1 MDGFRVLINCICMCV
16 FAAGPMRLGDFALLG
31 NQNMGGG
38 VPVATLVHGDPA
50 PAAIA
55 SAYRPTLDI
64 LPLEIEH
71 SNARHTNNM
80 HVEIPISNTATLI
93 KPASSLSSSWHWQTT
108 IAPDANHD
116 DWKFG
121 AAVSIYDRV
130 IAIGP
135 ARDWDIGVD
144 QGGVQ
149 LYKRIGLNW
158 LQSTAFSHPFGD
170 THSQFGACICL
181 QKNMLLV
188 GAPRDSQVACESGA
202 AFVYEHVDDQWQ
214 LGATLLRSPAYDS
227 DQFGAA
233 VACDEHTLVIGAP
246 KADQGAQDSGAVEVF
261 ERDAQGWRNV
271 ATLVSNPPKAGAL
284 FGLSVAIDAG
294 KIIVGAPGDRTDG
307 NFSGRAFIF
316 SRNASGWTLDTTLS
330 CPVGGR
336 GWFGNAVAVNQGR
349 VLVGAPRLTRP
360 QQTDFDARG
369 AVFEFEHA
377 DNGWRCVSTIM
388 PANTLQGDSF
398 GCSLA
403 LHQQR
408 AVFGASSDSLAGR
421 LAGAAF
427 VGTPFTNGTWNVE
440 RLAAPDCAEQQLAG
454 HAVAI
459 FGSSIV
465 VGRLGNPEEDPA
477 PGAVS
482 IFALMPM
489 QIAQQEVLTTSP
501 IGEAAAP

>member
-1 MDGFRVLINCICMCV
+1 MDGFRVLMNCVCMCI
-16 FAAGPMRLGDFALLG
+16 FTAGPMRIGDFALLG

-64 LPLEIEH
+64 LPLEMEH

-121 AAVSIYDRV
+121 AAVSIHDRV

-403 LHQQR
+403 LQKQR

-427 VGTPFTNGTWNVE
+427 AGTRLTSGAWNVE

-454 HAVAI
+454 HMVAI

>member
-1 MDGFRVLINCICMCV
+1 MDGFRVFMNCICMCI

-31 NQNMGGG
+31 NNSGIHNSINNNLGGG
-38 VPVATLVHGDPA
+38 VPVETLVHGDPA

-55 SAYRPTLDI
+55 SAPDTPTAS
-64 LPLEIEH
+64 EH
-71 SNARHTNNM
+71 VQPARDNAIACAATNA
-80 HVEIPISNTATLI
+80 VG
-93 KPASSLSSSWHWQTT
+93 SSLWRWQST
-108 IAPDANHD
+108 IAPNANND
-116 DWKFG
+116 NWKFG
-121 AAVSIYDRV
+121 AAVSIHDRV

-149 LYKRIGLNW
+149 LYVRAGPLW
-158 LQSTAFSHPFGD
+158 LQSAALSHPRGNI
-170 THSQFGACICL
+170 HAQFGAAVCL
-181 QKNMLLV
+181 QHRMLLV
-188 GAPRDSQVACESGA
+188 GAPRDNEDESERGA
-202 AFVYEHVDDQWQ
+202 AFLYEQVDDQWQ
-214 LGATLLRSPAYDS
+214 LNATLSRVSNNDA

-233 VACDEHTLVIGAP
+233 LACDENTLVIGAP
-246 KADQGAQDSGAVEVF
+246 KADQGAQDSGAVEVY
-261 ERDAQGWRNV
+261 ERDAHGWRNV

-369 AVFEFEHA
+369 AAFEFEHA

-403 LHQQR
+403 LQKQR

-427 VGTPFTNGTWNVE
+427 AGTRLTSGAWNVE